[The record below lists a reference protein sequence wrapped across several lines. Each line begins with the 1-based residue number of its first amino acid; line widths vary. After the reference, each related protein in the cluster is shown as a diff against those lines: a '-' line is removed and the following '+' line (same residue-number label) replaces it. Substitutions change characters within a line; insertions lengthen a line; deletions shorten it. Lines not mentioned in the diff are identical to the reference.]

1 MLFSDLS
8 EGMTACGLSPAF
20 LEAVTAL
27 QKGRE
32 GGYGND
38 NLIPRP
44 QSIPGLGMRL
54 WNQVLII
61 SSIGRYSTN
70 LEPQL

>member
-27 QKGRE
+27 QKGGE

-44 QSIPGLGMRL
+44 QSISGLEMRL
-54 WNQVLII
+54 ERAICLTA
-61 SSIGRYSTN
+61 S
-70 LEPQL
+70 P